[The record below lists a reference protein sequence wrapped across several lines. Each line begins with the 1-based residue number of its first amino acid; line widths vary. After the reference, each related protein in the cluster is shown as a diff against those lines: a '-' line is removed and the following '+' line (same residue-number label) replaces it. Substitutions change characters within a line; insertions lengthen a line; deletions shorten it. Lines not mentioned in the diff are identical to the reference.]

1 MHEVQGEKGE
11 KEEEEVPDGPDGG
24 VAAAVVPDHV
34 RVTAVVDQ
42 GEGAVGSRANLVP
55 GEAGP

>member
-1 MHEVQGEKGE
+1 MQEVQGEQE
-11 KEEEEVPDGPDGG
+11 QEEVPDGPDGG